1 MTPQDAPSGSV
12 SARVISASIWV
23 FGSQMLSLAL
33 VFIAQRLVLSGLDPE
48 SNGTLFLERRLTEV
62 IVGLLADFGMN
73 GIVVRRVAQ
82 QPHRAAEILSSAFY
96 VRLTLWTACTL
107 IVALAGWMSA
117 LAITDVVLWCVY
129 MLIASRAALLRYTLE
144 TRLRAASDF
153 RLPSILAV
161 MDAAMFAALIV
172 VWRDQLTPSVVI
184 QAFVLSAIPGF
195 VALLLI
201 DRGRSTSWM
210 SCSRIEMRSIL
221 REALP
226 VVSATLLIAVHDKID
241 AFIVESF
248 AGRAH
253 VGILGAA
260 YTTLGPLLAVIP
272 MAVSYAAMPDV
283 ARLLPTDESRGL
295 DVAMGVMKHLLVI
308 SLLVTSVAT
317 VMMPVFVDVVTRGR
331 YLDSVNQFVWFVW
344 SAPFVAILVYA
355 QELSVALKR
364 QRNLIRIATALVV
377 STIMLGLV
385 LIPSMQSLG
394 AVIAKIITSVIGAA
408 ASLWLLHAS
417 LGKRLSVM
425 FVFRSA
431 LLILASAAC
440 ALWLID
446 AHGSA
451 VFSSMEGI
459 GSLVGRVLLAALAV
473 LLLSGVLGVLD
484 RDDLQR
490 MILGIRGARL

>member
-1 MTPQDAPSGSV
+1 MTPQDARSSSV

-23 FGSQMLSLAL
+23 FGSQILSLLL
-33 VFIAQRLVLSGLDPE
+33 VFVAQRLVLSTLDPE

-82 QPHRAAEILSSAFY
+82 QPARAAEILSSAFY
-96 VRLTLWTACTL
+96 VRMAFWTLCTL
-107 IVALAGWMSA
+107 AVAAAGWASA
-117 LAITDVVLWCVY
+117 LHMTDVILWCVY
-129 MLIASRAALLRYTLE
+129 MLIASRTALLRYTLE

-153 RLPSILAV
+153 RLPSLLAV
-161 MDAAMFAALIV
+161 LDAAIFAALITL
-172 VWRDQLTPSVVI
+172 WRSALTPTVVI

-195 VALLLI
+195 LILLFI
-201 DRGRSTSWM
+201 DKGRSTAW
-210 SCSRIEMRSIL
+210 SRASRAEMASIV

-283 ARLLPTDESRGL
+283 ARLLPTDEARGL
-295 DVAMGVMKHLLVI
+295 DVAMGVMKHQLVI

-317 VMMPVFVDVVTRGR
+317 VVMPVFVDVVTKGR
-331 YLDSVNQFVWFVW
+331 YLDSVNQFIWFVW

-355 QELSVALKR
+355 QELSVAVKR
-364 QRNLIRIATALVV
+364 QSNLVRIATALVV
-377 STIMLGLV
+377 STVGFGLL

-394 AVIAKIITSVIGAA
+394 AVIAKIITSVAGAA
-408 ASLWLLHAS
+408 VSLWLLHAT
-417 LGKRLSVM
+417 LGKRLSVA
-425 FVFRSA
+425 FA
-431 LLILASAAC
+431 LRIVLLTGLC
-440 ALWLID
+440 AGVSLWLID
-446 AHGSA
+446 GNGIAVLSSA
-451 VFSSMEGI
+451 QAVAGLI
-459 GSLVGRVLLAALAV
+459 GRMTLAV
-473 LLLSGVLGVLD
+473 LSVLTFAAVLGVLG
-484 RDDLQR
+484 RDDLR
-490 MILGIRGARL
+490 RIKLGIMGAR